1 MLAATFQTAAFL
13 FLLLVA
19 LLIIAIFIGF
29 TAPPIGKLPRSGLT
43 TVLLYLAAE
52 LAALFLA
59 LWLVVQVSELE
70 LLPVLIALAI
80 AAVVF
85 APQLVARIP
94 LPAAVTS
101 LLGKR

>member
-13 FLLLVA
+13 FLLLIALLVVA
-19 LLIIAIFIGF
+19 LVIAF
-29 TAPPIGKLPRSGLT
+29 TVPPVAKLTRPGLT

-52 LAALFLA
+52 LAALFVA
-59 LWLVVQVSELE
+59 IWLVAQVSELE

-85 APQLVARIP
+85 APQLVAKIP
-94 LPAAVTS
+94 LPAAVTGF
-101 LLGKR
+101 LGKR